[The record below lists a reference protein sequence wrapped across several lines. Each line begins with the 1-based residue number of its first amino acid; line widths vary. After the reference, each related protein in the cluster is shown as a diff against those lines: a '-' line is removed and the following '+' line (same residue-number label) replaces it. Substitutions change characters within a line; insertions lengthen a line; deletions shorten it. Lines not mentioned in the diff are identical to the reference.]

1 MSAPIERRGSEA
13 DAASPGSAPIVVL
26 FDLDDTLMAH
36 REAVDAG
43 ILLHMRRRGYLG
55 DSLAAQRRWREL
67 EEEHYHDYLAGR
79 LTFEGQRRARAA
91 AFAQAFGDPLGEDEA
106 GAWFTEYFE
115 HYRSSWAPHDDVVPM
130 LDELGA
136 AVPSARLGII
146 TNGELEFQAAKLLR
160 LALDQRFEHVVAS
173 GSLGVTKPD
182 AAIFR
187 AALER
192 FDGSHPSR
200 AVYVGDRL
208 RTDAIGAARAGLLGV
223 WLNRRGEQPSDVD
236 AEEARALGVPEITG
250 LDELV
255 PIVAERR
262 RGIR

>member
-1 MSAPIERRGSEA
+1 MSE
-13 DAASPGSAPIVVL
+13 PIVLL

-43 ILLHMRRRGYLG
+43 ILLHMRRRGYQG
-55 DSLAAQRRWREL
+55 DAAAAQRRWREL
-67 EEEHYHDYLAGR
+67 EEEHYHDYLGGR

-91 AFAQAFGDPLGEDEA
+91 AFAEAFGEALGDDDA
-106 GAWFTEYFE
+106 GVWFTEYFE
-115 HYRSSWAPHDDVVPM
+115 HYRSSWATHDDVVPM
-130 LDELGA
+130 LDELEA

-146 TNGELEFQAAKLLR
+146 TNGELEYQAAKLVR
-160 LALDQRFEHVVAS
+160 LALDGRFEQVVAS

-182 AAIFR
+182 PEIFR

-192 FDGSHPSR
+192 FDGAPPSR

-223 WLNRRGEQPSDVD
+223 WLNRRNEQPPEVD
-236 AEEARALGVPEITG
+236 AEEARALGVREITG

-255 PIVAERR
+255 PIVAGRL